1 MPWKPGNWGE
11 SIPNSRWEG
20 LDKKADETLRES
32 WKNRN
37 SLQKKQD
44 AHKSFQ
50 HPQKKQ
56 SLARCLQ
63 HKKPKVYGI
72 AVLIKQHCSLFVQM
86 YLLHSL
92 NSSNKILL
100 CSYFIFIQKFPFPH
114 TFFYDFS
121 FLWPDNTWSHC
132 SFLWA
137 YQSIKYFRFGF
148 AIWANT
154 RYSFIFYSQHV
165 YWIVSCL
172 DSSQVLLQ
180 QHKWE
185 SYKV

>member
-1 MPWKPGNWGE
+1 MKCHGSQGTGVRPT
-11 SIPNSRWEG
+11 NSRWEG
-20 LDKKADETLRES
+20 LDKKADVSLGES
-32 WKNRN
+32 WKKIN
-37 SLQKKQD
+37 SLEKKQD

-50 HPQKKQ
+50 HLQKQQ

-63 HKKPKVYGI
+63 HKKPKVYAI
-72 AVLIKQHCSLFVQM
+72 TVLMKQHCSLFVQM
-86 YLLHSL
+86 YSLHSP
-92 NSSNKILL
+92 NSSNKIPL
-100 CSYFIFIQKFPFPH
+100 SSSFIFIQKFPFPH

-154 RYSFIFYSQHV
+154 RYSIILYS
-165 YWIVSCL
+165 
-172 DSSQVLLQ
+172 
-180 QHKWE
+180 
-185 SYKV
+185 

>member
-1 MPWKPGNWGE
+1 MKCHGSQGTGVRPT
-11 SIPNSRWEG
+11 NSRWEG
-20 LDKKADETLRES
+20 LDKKADVSLGES
-32 WKNRN
+32 WKKIN
-37 SLQKKQD
+37 SLEKKQD
-44 AHKSFQ
+44 APKSFQ
-50 HPQKKQ
+50 HLQKQQ

-72 AVLIKQHCSLFVQM
+72 TVLMKQNCSLFVQM
-86 YLLHSL
+86 YSLHSP
-92 NSSNKILL
+92 NSSNKIPLS
-100 CSYFIFIQKFPFPH
+100 SYFIFIQKFPFPH

-154 RYSFIFYSQHV
+154 RYSFILYS
-165 YWIVSCL
+165 
-172 DSSQVLLQ
+172 
-180 QHKWE
+180 
-185 SYKV
+185 